1 MRRAGWLILEEVYW
15 VQYGYKIMLK
25 IIFCALL
32 MFFSISGITSRME
45 DEVIEVDIEGSIY
58 MAVSSGNVTDE
69 MIYQYI
75 EDQEG

>member
-1 MRRAGWLILEEVYW
+1 
-15 VQYGYKIMLK
+15 
-25 IIFCALL
+25 